1 MKKPLFL
8 LASLFTVPVGS
19 LLSQST
25 IVSDDFTS
33 GVRNVQ
39 SLPSQMQWFSAGR
52 TADLFVDNNAL
63 VLNRNNNSLRNTGA
77 IGYFT
82 DTGTINLPQGGSLTV
97 SFNFRVNGA
106 IDNNNRFWIGVY
118 NSAGS
123 RITADAF
130 VENHNE
136 GRFFDHPNFVNYSGY
151 EVSMNLAQDPDSAV
165 GSRLRRRPDTH
176 GGERLMTTTG
186 STTLGSPAE
195 TMLGMQFLDGSTYF
209 MEFIIE
215 HQTNGVRTTL
225 NVTGGDLLS
234 DQTMTAFDPQG
245 IQTSFDAFT
254 VWTSRFGSEAAFSD
268 DFIFEDFTVSF
279 VPEPRT
285 YALIFGAFALI
296 LGITQRR
303 RRKSS

>member
-1 MKKPLFL
+1 
-8 LASLFTVPVGS
+8 
-19 LLSQST
+19 
-25 IVSDDFTS
+25 
-33 GVRNVQ
+33 
-39 SLPSQMQWFSAGR
+39 
-52 TADLFVDNNAL
+52 
-63 VLNRNNNSLRNTGA
+63 
-77 IGYFT
+77 
-82 DTGTINLPQGGSLTV
+82 
-97 SFNFRVNGA
+97 
-106 IDNNNRFWIGVY
+106 
-118 NSAGS
+118 
-123 RITADAF
+123 
-130 VENHNE
+130 
-136 GRFFDHPNFVNYSGY
+136 
-151 EVSMNLAQDPDSAV
+151 MNLAQDPDSAV